1 MPFEF
6 SVNFHTIERTSLVVL
21 ICSSL
26 FFLSWLRSVLD
37 GAFSSVKA
45 PVVGHRSIF
54 EPKWLVRLRY
64 VRGSREILSEGYGKV
79 SEVYAC

>member
-1 MPFEF
+1 MLFGF
-6 SVNFHTIERTSLVVL
+6 SPDFHTIERTSLVVL
-21 ICSSL
+21 ICSGL
-26 FFLSWLRSVLD
+26 FLLSCLRSVLE

-64 VRGSREILSEGYGKV
+64 VRGSREILREGYGKV